1 MLIKIMHNQP
11 SILHYCKILSKS
23 LKFRMNTML
32 FVFILQCG
40 SVISTKRIG
49 IYKFGTEIDNYRMLN
64 VKHFNF

>member
-23 LKFRMNTML
+23 LKFRMKTML
-32 FVFILQCG
+32 FVFILR